1 MAMIFSNP
9 LALRLYELKVRI
21 QLTDK
26 LVNERIIAGCDS
38 KLEACTSQV
47 GLVRWAQQDMWS

>member
-21 QLTDK
+21 QLTDQ

-38 KLEACTSQV
+38 KLVEACNSQV
-47 GLVRWAQQDMWS
+47 GLVR